1 MTRPEIQAAIEK
13 TIREHDSAW
22 AALAAYDR
30 GEWGQDGD
38 PMTLREWLDI
48 YEEMK
53 AWERA
58 SDEALV
64 NFEEGLE

>member
-1 MTRPEIQAAIEK
+1 MTGREVVIEES
-13 TIREHDSAW
+13 IRKYDSAW

-30 GEWGQDGD
+30 GEWSRDGD

-64 NFEEGLE
+64 KFEEGLEE